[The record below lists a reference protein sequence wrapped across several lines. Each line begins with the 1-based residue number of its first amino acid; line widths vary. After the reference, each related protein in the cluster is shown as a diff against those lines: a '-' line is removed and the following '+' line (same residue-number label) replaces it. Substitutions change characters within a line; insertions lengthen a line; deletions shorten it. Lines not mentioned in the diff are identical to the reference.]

1 MDQEVGVVV
10 VDSHPGLEARA
21 RQALVGLHPTLA
33 LGQTPTLV
41 DHLQTLV
48 DRLQTLVASP
58 ATGSQIASLTDSV
71 KEPQDAVSILAQT
84 TLKLADLPVAGERI
98 AKRPATRLSAL
109 VQGTTLETHLF
120 PVDHSPLRTFAH
132 QIPAALTHTA
142 NLALTTGQ
150 AKIVQCVSATKD
162 TEETV

>member
-1 MDQEVGVVV
+1 MDQVVGVEVV
-10 VDSHPGLEARA
+10 GSLLGLEGRA
-21 RQALVGLHPTLA
+21 RPTPTLA
-33 LGQTPTLV
+33 LGPTPTLV
-41 DHLQTLV
+41 DRPQTS
-48 DRLQTLVASP
+48 VASL
-58 ATGSQIASLTDSV
+58 ATGSLIASLTDSV

-84 TLKLADLPVAGERI
+84 TLKLAGLPVAGERI
-98 AKRPATRLSAL
+98 ARRPATRLSAL
-109 VQGTTLETHLF
+109 VQGITLETHLC